1 MNNKKIL
8 QFLGSLLAFILLFT
22 TGGKAQTLFPSGGGT
37 SPKPGTHEPIITHAY
52 AIDKG
57 YYGYIWKIYI
67 EADDPDGDMLKIAS
81 VVDQVG
87 YGYYPTDWIYLKPQY
102 QKHFK
107 GYIQWNTF
115 GQASHMSEWTQI
127 TLKVSIID
135 RAGNESN
142 VVVFLFEFVSGGA
155 PKLKLPAPFDQG
167 DLPRLGYI
175 DINLRNPNEEVGNR
189 SIFLRLR

>member
-8 QFLGSLLAFILLFT
+8 QFLGPLLGLAFILLFT
-22 TGGKAQTLFPSGGGT
+22 TGGKTQTLFPSEGGT
-37 SPKPGTHEPIITHAY
+37 SLKPGTHAPIITQAY
-52 AIDKG
+52 AVDHG

-67 EADDPDGDMLKIAS
+67 EADDPDGDMIKIAS
-81 VVDQVG
+81 VVDQLG
-87 YGYYPTDWIYLKPQY
+87 YGYYPTDWINLKPQY

-115 GQASHMSEWTQI
+115 GKAYDLSEWTQI

-142 VVVFLFEFVSGGA
+142 VLVFPFEFVSGGV
-155 PKLKLPAPFDQG
+155 PKLKLPPPFDQG

-175 DINLRNPNEEVGNR
+175 DINLHNLNEDEGR
-189 SIFLRLR
+189 